1 MAYWSSTSWY
11 DEIIK
16 LSIAA
21 LEDESKAVADA
32 FAAVLGEV
40 AASSHSQAAQNAVR
54 ALEKKASKKAALE
67 ALLKDSFTV
76 CLVFPFT
83 DAAAQGRRRACTAL
97 TQSWVA
103 YLSHQQVHIQQPSGF
118 ALRFTHVIGR

>member
-1 MAYWSSTSWY
+1 M
-11 DEIIK
+11 K

-40 AASSHSQAAQNAVR
+40 AASSHSQAAKNVAK

-67 ALLKDSFTV
+67 TLLKDAFNV
-76 CLVFPFT
+76 CLVSPFCE
-83 DAAAQGRRRACTAL
+83 AVAQGRRRSCTAL

-103 YLSHQQVHIQQPSGF
+103 YLSHQQVLSDH
-118 ALRFTHVIGR
+118 